1 MTGFLGRL
9 AALFADQTETPERAH
24 DPVAL
29 ALAALMVRLARADGD
44 FDPDERAGIIA
55 ALDARFGEGAALLN
69 AAEAAEAAALD
80 HHQFTRVVKEAYA
93 PEERGALLEEL
104 WSVVLSDHV
113 RDDEENALMRQFASL
128 LHVSDQDVARAR
140 QRVER
145 GGR

>member
-1 MTGFLGRL
+1 MTGFFTRFTAFFAETVDT
-9 AALFADQTETPERAH
+9 AAPAH
-24 DPVAL
+24 DPAAL

-44 FDPDERAGIIA
+44 FDPDERAGIAA
-55 ALDARFGEGAALLN
+55 ALDARFGDGAALLA
-69 AAEAAEAAALD
+69 AAETAERGALD
-80 HHQFTRVVKEAYA
+80 HHQFTRVVKAAYA

-104 WSVVLSDHV
+104 WSVVLADHV